1 MTDSIQIRNLVRPA
15 VATKDE
21 DKYHLE
27 CQKIMSEMCRRLEIL
42 EQRVRIIN

>member
-1 MTDSIQIRNLVRPA
+1 MTNSLQIRNLVRPA

-42 EQRVRIIN
+42 EHTIRNK